1 MVPFLCFSVALQ
13 SQNLAPRPLI
23 VGIQKAST
31 APEKEPAPVAANQN
45 LEDPLDSVPR
55 IYPKKNEGSERDLV
69 NFPRPALKEHPD
81 PVRLGFI
88 PEEWFEFFYK
98 KTGVSGE
105 INCSKLFLKRHLL

>member
-1 MVPFLCFSVALQ
+1 M
-13 SQNLAPRPLI
+13 
-23 VGIQKAST
+23 GIQKAST